1 MKVTVENKKGLNKD
15 VKVFVDKKT
24 MNVYMDEKYEE
35 IKGTVNLKGFRPGK
49 VPREILKRQFGKAVF
64 SEVLDKVL
72 KETSTKALQENKIKP
87 AGQPKLD
94 LKTYG
99 EDKDLE
105 YILSVTELPKV
116 ELKSIENIKFDEY
129 TVKIDQKETDKRIND
144 IAKNQPNFKEAPE
157 TTKAK
162 KGDLVVFDY
171 NATVDEKTFKGGEGK
186 NTQLTLG
193 KDLFLKGFD
202 EQLIG
207 VKKGDEKIV
216 DATLPEN
223 FPEKEFIN
231 KKAKF
236 KCTISAVKIPEDVKI
251 DDQFAKNLGAKDL
264 NDLKSL
270 ITKQINDEYKNSLDR
285 LTKNQILKEI
295 EKFKVSEIPEN
306 LLEDEIKILS
316 QGMSEDDAKKSR
328 KNFEEVAKKRI
339 KVGLVLNEFGEQ
351 NQIKVTEQE
360 LQAEVQKQIRMM
372 PGQEKMVME
381 FYKKNPNALASLRG
395 TVYEEKILN
404 MIKEKAKPNK
414 KEISKDE
421 AEKIL
426 KESQKQQL
434 EQERR
439 QAEINTLQQHND
451 LLAELDQA
459 EDVNR
464 ATFAFLNRDD
474 DNSVRAFNEAQ
485 TEISDRDIR
494 RIDAQ
499 GLYASEQLRLRSVGA
514 LRAGRAAERAAN
526 LNAMATIFSA
536 SYKATQTG

>member
-24 MNVYMDEKYEE
+24 MNNYMDEKYEE

-49 VPREILKRQFGKAVF
+49 VPREVLKRQFGKAIF
-64 SEVLDKVL
+64 GEVLDKVL
-72 KETSTKALQENKIKP
+72 KETSTKALEENKIKP

-105 YILSVTELPKV
+105 YVLSVTELPKV

-129 TVKIDQKETDKRIND
+129 TVKIDQVETDKRIKE
-144 IAKNQPNFKEAPE
+144 IAKNQPSFKDATENV
-157 TTKAK
+157 KAK
-162 KGDLVVFDY
+162 EGDLVVFDY
-171 NATVDEKTFKGGEGK
+171 NATVDEKSFKGGEGK

-202 EQLIG
+202 KQLIG

-216 DATLPEN
+216 EAVLPEN
-223 FPEKEFIN
+223 FPEKELVN

-236 KCTISAVKIPEDVKI
+236 KCSITSVKNPEEVKI

-264 NDLKSL
+264 NDLKTL
-270 ITKQINDEYKNSLDR
+270 ISKQINDEYKNSLDR

-295 EKFKVSEIPEN
+295 EKFKVNEIPEN
-306 LLEDEIKILS
+306 LLAEEVKILS
-316 QGMSEDDAKKSR
+316 QGMSEEDAKKS
-328 KNFEEVAKKRI
+328 KSNFEEIAKKRI

-360 LQAEVQKQIRMM
+360 LQMEVQKQIQMM
-372 PGQEKMVME
+372 PGQEKMVMD

-404 MIKEKAKPNK
+404 AIKQKGKSSK

-426 KESQKQQL
+426 KESQNQQL
-434 EQERR
+434 DTNKEQIKDK
-439 QAEINTLQQHND
+439 QKK
-451 LLAELDQA
+451 
-459 EDVNR
+459 
-464 ATFAFLNRDD
+464 
-474 DNSVRAFNEAQ
+474 
-485 TEISDRDIR
+485 TEIKKTSPKKT
-494 RIDAQ
+494 
-499 GLYASEQLRLRSVGA
+499 
-514 LRAGRAAERAAN
+514 
-526 LNAMATIFSA
+526 ATKST
-536 SYKATQTG
+536 KAKTVKKKAKKVSKK